1 MTNFYIII
9 FFIILNLIFLIF
21 FKKIKLFHKIIDKP
35 DNIRKFHTN
44 PTPLAG
50 GIILIINIFLYFAL
64 YLINENIL
72 SHEVIFKD
80 SFEFKIFII
89 SCFLFFF
96 IGAFDDM
103 YNLRPSIKFFLLS
116 LLTLM
121 VLYFDSNLRIEEIR
135 LSFLDKNI
143 NSLDYSIIF
152 TLFCFVVFINSFNM
166 FDGINLQASIYS
178 IILITTFLIYLKFSL
193 FLKILLIFIICFK
206 YLNFRNK
213 SFLGD
218 SGSLLISFIISFVFI
233 RIYNENIIS
242 FSDEIFI
249 YMMIPGIDMVRLFF
263 ERILTSKSPFSD
275 DRKHIHHLLLNKF
288 SYLKTIIIITLLI
301 LIPILLNTFSLNKIL
316 IILLAIIGYSIL
328 LINVKKN

>member
-249 YMMIPGIDMVRLFF
+249 YMMIPGLDMIRLFF
-263 ERILTSKSPFSD
+263 KRIFLRRSPFSA
-275 DRKHIHHLLLNKF
+275 DRMHLHHLLISKF
-288 SYLKTIIIITLLI
+288 SNLKTIFLLGSLILFPIFVMLLGFNRLAIIIITI
-301 LIPILLNTFSLNKIL
+301 FI
-316 IILLAIIGYSIL
+316 YSIV
-328 LINVKKN
+328 IKKNN